1 MIVTY
6 GLMFVCEKGH
16 FTMLDKPVT
25 SVLFMSLFSLS
36 GMSVMDSIS
45 SYLCN
50 RVGD

>member
-36 GMSVMDSIS
+36 GMSVMDSIF
-45 SYLCN
+45 SYLCK

>member
-25 SVLFMSLFSLS
+25 SVLFMFLFSLWYVS
-36 GMSVMDSIS
+36 DGLHFLLFVQ
-45 SYLCN
+45 
-50 RVGD
+50 